1 MKKDVENMRN
11 RTIGINVRVNE
22 NEKKKLTRNAKK
34 SGLNLSS
41 YLRKVGLKQDIYSIP
56 DKDFYKI
63 YLEISNLKNE
73 MSKLTDDEI
82 KERLEQIKRHFLEIY
97 NSKKVGVFDGD
108 N

>member
-22 NEKKKLTRNAKK
+22 NEKKKLTRNAQK

-41 YLRKVGLKQDIYSIP
+41 YLRKVGLKQEIYSIP

-97 NSKKVGVFDGD
+97 NSKKVGDFDGD

>member
-22 NEKKKLTRNAKK
+22 NEKKKLTGNAQK

-41 YLRKVGLKQDIYSIP
+41 YLRKVGLKQEIYSIP

-63 YLEISNLKNE
+63 Y
-73 MSKLTDDEI
+73 
-82 KERLEQIKRHFLEIY
+82 
-97 NSKKVGVFDGD
+97 NSKKVGDDNGD